1 MSSYDLL
8 IRGADVLDP
17 GAGIAGRN
25 DLAVRDGLVAAIEPV
40 IEPGLAR
47 TVIEAGGQYLVP
59 GLVDLHTHIYPEA
72 TYWGVDPLETAWRT
86 GVTTWVDAGSAGAY
100 NFRGLRQRSQG
111 QPLRTYAFIN
121 ISAIGLH
128 PPPPVNCAT
137 LSSVTRR
144 CANRSPLRPGASS
157 PE

>member
-8 IRGADVLDP
+8 IKGADVLDP

-40 IEPGLAR
+40 IDPGLAR

-86 GVTTWVDAGSAGAY
+86 GVTTWVDAGL
-100 NFRGLRQRSQG
+100 RGRLQLPGPAAAVARAS
-111 QPLRTYAFIN
+111 
-121 ISAIGLH
+121 
-128 PPPPVNCAT
+128 
-137 LSSVTRR
+137 R
-144 CANRSPLRPGASS
+144 CAPTPSSTSRPSA
-157 PE
+157 